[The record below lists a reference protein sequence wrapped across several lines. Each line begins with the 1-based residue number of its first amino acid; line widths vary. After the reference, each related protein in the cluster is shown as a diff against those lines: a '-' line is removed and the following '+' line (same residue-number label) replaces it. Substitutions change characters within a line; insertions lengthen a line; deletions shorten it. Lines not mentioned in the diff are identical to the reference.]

1 MRLFDTIPDNFFS
14 ILSSKNKDVYA
25 MALNVLFQSLE
36 SEEMSIKKQDFLRI
50 LKETATDAVMSLD
63 LESEEG
69 DDTLVNPSLPNR
81 VAFILR
87 RLEET
92 GWIDI
97 QMNNETF
104 EEYIILPT
112 YTIKILTAI
121 KEICNES
128 EVAYNSLVHSTYS

>member
-25 MALNVLFQSLE
+25 MALSVLFKSLE

-50 LKETATDAVMSLD
+50 LKETATDIVMSLD

-69 DDTLVNPSLPNR
+69 EDDALVNPSLPNR

-92 GWIDI
+92 GW
-97 QMNNETF
+97 
-104 EEYIILPT
+104 
-112 YTIKILTAI
+112 
-121 KEICNES
+121 
-128 EVAYNSLVHSTYS
+128 V

>member
-63 LESEEG
+63 
-69 DDTLVNPSLPNR
+69 
-81 VAFILR
+81 
-87 RLEET
+87 
-92 GWIDI
+92 
-97 QMNNETF
+97 
-104 EEYIILPT
+104 
-112 YTIKILTAI
+112 
-121 KEICNES
+121 
-128 EVAYNSLVHSTYS
+128 